1 MHITTFIFAV
11 DSGGQY
17 LDGTTDVTRTFFYG
31 DSPTDEQIE
40 MYTRVLMGAID
51 LAKVVLPINTQ
62 ERFLDILTRQYI
74 FQKELNYRHG
84 TGHGIGA
91 YLKVHEG
98 PTYVGFSNR
107 KYPGKLKPNIFFSD
121 EPGYYKEGEF
131 GIRLE
136 TILRTIPA
144 NNSDE
149 SYGRPINILFNLPLY
164 ITLYS
169 LF

>member
-1 MHITTFIFAV
+1 
-11 DSGGQY
+11 
-17 LDGTTDVTRTFFYG
+17 
-31 DSPTDEQIE
+31 

-62 ERFLDILTRQYI
+62 ERFIDILTRQYI
-74 FQKELNYRHG
+74 FEKDLNYKHG

-98 PTYVGFSNR
+98 PTYVGFSTR
-107 KYPGKLKPNIFFSD
+107 KYPGKLKPNMFFSD

-136 TILRTIPA
+136 TILRVVPTDNA
-144 NNSDE
+144 DE
-149 SYGRPINILFNLPLY
+149 TYGATGTKFILAL
-164 ITLYS
+164 
-169 LF
+169 